1 MENSLFDLSGRIAL
15 VSGAAS
21 GMGRAMA
28 LGFAEAGADLMLA
41 DINTE
46 GMENTAALIEK
57 IGRRVLPIT
66 CDVSQPDL
74 IRAMFNQLDQKYGRI
89 DILGNVAGEGVLA
102 RAEEVTMEQVQR
114 VLQSLVIGRFCCCQ
128 EAGKRM
134 LAVGKGSIINIGSLA
149 SITALGRGHVAYSM
163 GMGAVVQMTREL
175 STEWSGRGVRVNA
188 ILPAQVVNAGL
199 KARMATDPNLES
211 TFLSG
216 IPVGRLGVPEDIKGL
231 AVFLASEA
239 STWITGALV
248 PMDGGN
254 LAMNAGGSVAFV
266 PTDGTSSKV

>member
-1 MENSLFDLSGRIAL
+1 MKNTLFDLSGRVAL

-89 DILGNVAGEGVLA
+89 DILGNVAGEG
-102 RAEEVTMEQVQR
+102 
-114 VLQSLVIGRFCCCQ
+114 F
-128 EAGKRM
+128 
-134 LAVGKGSIINIGSLA
+134 
-149 SITALGRGHVAYSM
+149 
-163 GMGAVVQMTREL
+163 
-175 STEWSGRGVRVNA
+175 W
-188 ILPAQVVNAGL
+188 
-199 KARMATDPNLES
+199 LE
-211 TFLSG
+211 
-216 IPVGRLGVPEDIKGL
+216 RK
-231 AVFLASEA
+231 
-239 STWITGALV
+239 
-248 PMDGGN
+248 
-254 LAMNAGGSVAFV
+254 
-266 PTDGTSSKV
+266 K